1 MVNGVKYRQAAHCI
15 VTDGQNQKDKNKT
28 VAEWNVIWLNKFA
41 RIAAKE
47 RIDPNRCVQMREI
60 ISSFLL
66 NNTGAPYYLKT
77 QSFVA
82 YLKTA
87 DILHFETIQ
96 FFYDKVAISSIHQQ
110 IIKAYQP
117 KSNNTPDLES
127 IPLVNNQSFTSDQ
140 SEDPET
146 EDFPVSSPDV
156 TENIVYES
164 TTSCNGQM
172 EFSDKDRIIL
182 LDKLKLEINARNLS
196 KKTLSNYLG
205 AVSRFIN
212 HITVESSK
220 DWYKAFKEHLVW
232 LRDSQGLAPNTINTY
247 AASISF
253 FMEEVLEI
261 HPGEDLLIRMK
272 TGRTL
277 PRVHSLQDITSIINA
292 LSNAKHKLILMLVYG
307 CGMRLG
313 EVTVLKPEDIDLER
327 KVVWIRKA
335 KGKKD
340 RIVMLDD
347 ALAPYVSSWLKD
359 GCGKKYLFEGY
370 ASGKPL
376 SKRTV
381 EKIYTHA
388 CEKEGIDPHGGIHSL
403 RHSFATHL
411 LEQGVDLR
419 YIQALLGHA
428 SSKTT
433 EIYTHVAAHK
443 IVSIRS
449 PIAGL
454 LK

>member
-1 MVNGVKYRQAAHCI
+1 MVNGSQYKQAAHCI
-15 VTDGQNQKDKNKT
+15 VIDDQNPKEKKKT

-47 RIDPNRCVQMREI
+47 GIDPNRCAQMREI
-60 ISSFLL
+60 ISSFIL
-66 NNTGAPYYLKT
+66 NNSGAPYYIKT
-77 QSFVA
+77 QNLIM
-82 YLKTA
+82 YIKNA
-87 DILHFETIQ
+87 DNLQFETIQ
-96 FFYDKVAISSIHQQ
+96 FFYEKVAISSKQQ
-110 IIKAYQP
+110 EIIKTYQR
-117 KSNNTPDLES
+117 KSNKTPDLKS
-127 IPLVNNQSFTSDQ
+127 IPPIKNQTPTSNQSIDTD
-140 SEDPET
+140 T
-146 EDFPVSSPDV
+146 EDFAVLPPDAM
-156 TENIVYES
+156 TSAIDES
-164 TTSCNGQM
+164 NTSCKGQL
-172 EFSDKDRIIL
+172 EFPDKERIML

-196 KKTLSNYLG
+196 KKTLNNYLG

-212 HITVESSK
+212 RITVESSK

-261 HPGEDLLIRMK
+261 QPGEDLLIRMK

-292 LSNAKHKLILMLVYG
+292 PSNAKHKLILMLVYG
-307 CGMRLG
+307 CGLRLG
-313 EVTVLKPEDIDLER
+313 EVTVLKPEDIDLDR

-340 RIVMLDD
+340 RMVMLDD

-359 GCGKKYLFEGY
+359 GCGKNYLFEGY
-370 ASGKPL
+370 ASGKSL

-381 EKIYTHA
+381 EKIYTYA

-449 PIAGL
+449 PISGL